1 MITFNSL
8 EDLKDYPILLKYH
21 QEIYE
26 STEIPQEES
35 FMGAFGGEVNLVTE
49 SEDLKFIYSGFDPA
63 KNLSNSSDSYD
74 QCSWEGDYVLIFTAT
89 NNAGGPSYWI
99 PREIAQCNF
108 NVLRSIEETEEY
120 WKFFSR

>member
-1 MITFNSL
+1 MKSYNSL
-8 EDLKDYPILLKYH
+8 GDLKEAPEAIRSYYNK
-21 QEIYE
+21 IYE
-26 STEIPQEES
+26 DTAIPVDES
-35 FMGAFGGEVNLVTE
+35 FMDALGGEVHLVTE
-49 SEDLKFIYSGFDPA
+49 PEDLKFIYSGFDPA

-99 PREIAQCNF
+99 PREIAQRSS

-120 WKFFSR
+120 WK

>member
-8 EDLKDYPILLKYH
+8 EDLKEHPIFFKYY

-26 STEIPQEES
+26 SNEIHREDS
-35 FMGAFGGEVNLVTE
+35 FMDALGGYVNLVTE
-49 SEDLKFIYSGFDPA
+49 EEDLKFIYSGFDPA

-74 QCSWEGDYVLIFTAT
+74 QCDWEGDYVLIFTAT

-99 PREIAQCNF
+99 PREIAQRSS

-120 WKFFSR
+120 WK